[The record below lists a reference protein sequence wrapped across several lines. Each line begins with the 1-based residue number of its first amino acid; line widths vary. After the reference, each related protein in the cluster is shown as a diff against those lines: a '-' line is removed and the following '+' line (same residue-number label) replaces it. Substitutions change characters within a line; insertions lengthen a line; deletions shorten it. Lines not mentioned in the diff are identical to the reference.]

1 MADEDETRITIDE
14 INETLR
20 LGVDA
25 ADEER
30 ASELETFLLLRAAR
44 EAGLRSEQERL
55 SQTLAPDHPRL
66 RALALRIEANAVLG
80 KRLGEEAV
88 RARTDVP
95 ESDPQG
101 WVLQGRL
108 TGVDPASLRNH
119 LVALFDRAGKRL
131 EGTESPI
138 DELGRFLVKFT
149 FPAAAEREK
158 AASRE
163 VFLRVLDSRERTV
176 YRHATSLTA
185 IPGGVE
191 YAEIGVNQA
200 ALAAPA
206 AVETTPA
213 EARRQPEPAP
223 PAGGSEGSQP
233 APAAPAE
240 RRPAPRQPREI
251 RTQPGTLER
260 SGEETPTLEERR
272 GGAPTEPPTE
282 PRRPPG

>member
-206 AVETTPA
+206 AVETTPT
-213 EARRQPEPAP
+213 EARRQPE
-223 PAGGSEGSQP
+223 
-233 APAAPAE
+233 
-240 RRPAPRQPREI
+240 PAPRQPREI

>member
-1 MADEDETRITIDE
+1 MTMADEDETRITIDE

-55 SQTLAPDHPRL
+55 SQTLAPDPPRL

-138 DELGRFLVKFT
+138 DEFGRFLIKLT
-149 FPAAAEREK
+149 FPAAGREP

-206 AVETTPA
+206 AG
-213 EARRQPEPAP
+213 ARGGG
-223 PAGGSEGSQP
+223 AGT
-233 APAAPAE
+233 ATAARDPDA
-240 RRPAPRQPREI
+240 AGN
-251 RTQPGTLER
+251 TGK
-260 SGEETPTLEERR
+260 ERR
-272 GGAPTEPPTE
+272 GDADAGRETW
-282 PRRPPG
+282 RRPNRAPHGAAKTT

>member
-138 DELGRFLVKFT
+138 DEFGRFLIKLT
-149 FPAAAEREK
+149 FPAAGR
-158 AASRE
+158 R
-163 VFLRVLDSRERTV
+163 L
-176 YRHATSLTA
+176 
-185 IPGGVE
+185 GGV
-191 YAEIGVNQA
+191 A
-200 ALAAPA
+200 ARSGG
-206 AVETTPA
+206 
-213 EARRQPEPAP
+213 ARRAAARTATAARDPDA
-223 PAGGSEGSQP
+223 AGNTGK
-233 APAAPAE
+233 
-240 RRPAPRQPREI
+240 
-251 RTQPGTLER
+251 
-260 SGEETPTLEERR
+260 ERR
-272 GGAPTEPPTE
+272 GDADAGRETW
-282 PRRPPG
+282 RRPNRAPHGAAKTTRLTFTRR